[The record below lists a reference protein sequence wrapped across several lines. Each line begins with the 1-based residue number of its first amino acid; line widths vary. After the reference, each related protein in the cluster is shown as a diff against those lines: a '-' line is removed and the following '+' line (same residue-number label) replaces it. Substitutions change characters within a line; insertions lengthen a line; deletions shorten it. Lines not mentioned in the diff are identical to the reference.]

1 MAKIRQKFAR
11 FIGACALVLCG
22 EGCSFLVNLEVK
34 PSDCINPPAGDCTG
48 GINESRILEV
58 KLYQLK
64 EAIDPCKL
72 DIGLIAQGKEQEVL
86 KGVVVETA
94 SKELRQ
100 FPFKVSANEP
110 RDLGTWEIGAD
121 TKYVLAMAIGRVG
134 RGVLHAF
141 CPERTVNVDWPFPTL
156 HIRGY
161 DICLDNRCTDHS
173 TEAQCP

>member
-11 FIGACALVLCG
+11 FVGACALVLCG

-34 PSDCINPPAGDCTG
+34 PSDCINPPAGDCTL

-110 RDLGTWEIGAD
+110 RDLGTWEVGAD
-121 TKYVLAMAIGRVG
+121 TKYVLAVAIGRGRSRNSVRQIPVG
-134 RGVLHAF
+134 
-141 CPERTVNVDWPFPTL
+141 TVKGAWRFPTL

-161 DICLDNRCTDHS
+161 DICLDSRCTDHS